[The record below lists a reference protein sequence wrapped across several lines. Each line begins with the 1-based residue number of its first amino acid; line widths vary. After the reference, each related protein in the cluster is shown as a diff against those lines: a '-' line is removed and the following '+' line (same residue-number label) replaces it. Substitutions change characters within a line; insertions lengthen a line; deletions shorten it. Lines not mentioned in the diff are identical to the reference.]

1 MHRKIG
7 RSVAWTILG
16 ALLSSPLVAQVQTK
30 TEDAKPAKKQ
40 EAPPEPR
47 VKVGDMAPDFK
58 LLDQNRKEVHLADF
72 RGKKNVVVA
81 FFIFAFTGG

>member
-1 MHRKIG
+1 MRKHI
-7 RSVAWTILG
+7 AWMVLG
-16 ALLSSPLVAQVQTK
+16 TALFSPLAAQQTK
-30 TEDAKPAKKQ
+30 TQDAKPAPKQ

-47 VKVGDMAPDFK
+47 VKVGDVAPDFK

-72 RGKKNVVVA
+72 RGKKNVVLA

>member
-1 MHRKIG
+1 M
-7 RSVAWTILG
+7 
-16 ALLSSPLVAQVQTK
+16 LSACCPTK

>member
-1 MHRKIG
+1 MHRKIV

-16 ALLSSPLVAQVQTK
+16 ALLSSPLVAQTQTK

-58 LLDQNRKEVHLADF
+58 LMDQNRKEVHLADF